1 MADLRRQPVYQVQRG
16 EALKGLFR
24 LLGVGVG
31 LLVAGSCGGGMAQVK
46 GKVKFKDGSDP
57 GVLAGYTVTFE
68 SEDAKSSSIGEIGPD
83 GSFQLSTLGQ
93 NDGAPPGKYRVVIT
107 PPGSSDPE
115 RPPPKS
121 QIPTKY
127 HNFDTSGLTAEIKP
141 GRNTIELEVE
151 RAP

>member
-1 MADLRRQPVYQVQRG
+1 
-16 EALKGLFR
+16 
-24 LLGVGVG
+24 
-31 LLVAGSCGGGMAQVK
+31 
-46 GKVKFKDGSDP
+46 
-57 GVLAGYTVTFE
+57 
-68 SEDAKSSSIGEIGPD
+68 
-83 GSFQLSTLGQ
+83 LGQ

-121 QIPTKY
+121 QIPAKY

>member
-1 MADLRRQPVYQVQRG
+1 MRRLSWLVCV
-16 EALKGLFR
+16 
-24 LLGVGVG
+24 LGG
-31 LLVAGSCGGGMAQVK
+31 LLLAVGCGGGMAQVK
-46 GKVKFKDGSDP
+46 GKVKFKDGSDV

-121 QIPTKY
+121 QIPAKY
-127 HNFDTSGLTAEIKP
+127 HSFETSGLTAEIKP

>member
-1 MADLRRQPVYQVQRG
+1 VHDEVVV
-16 EALKGLFR
+16 LKPFFWCLSASA
-24 LLGVGVG
+24 G
-31 LLVAGSCGGGMAQVK
+31 LLLAIGCGGGMAQVK
-46 GKVKFKDGSDP
+46 GKVKFKDGSDVS
-57 GVLAGYTVTFE
+57 VLAGYTVTFE

-83 GSFQLSTLGQ
+83 GTFQLSTLGQ

-121 QIPTKY
+121 QIPAKY
-127 HNFDTSGLTAEIKP
+127 FNFDTSGLTAEIKP

-151 RAP
+151 RVP